1 MILDNVAHLPIEDL
15 DEVLES
21 RFSAVKSKHLPF
33 QVAMEWGVPLE
44 SPLYVILDALWRPSV
59 NSTFTAQE
67 MLFQIKWAIAQ
78 YEQEGVDVSRN
89 IRTV

>member
-1 MILDNVAHLPIEDL
+1 VSSPPKILSQEEKIQ
-15 DEVLES
+15 
-21 RFSAVKSKHLPF
+21 KII
-33 QVAMEWGVPLE
+33 PLE

>member
-1 MILDNVAHLPIEDL
+1 MIFWIFSSCDRILGGELTDMGIEFFL
-15 DEVLES
+15 N
-21 RFSAVKSKHLPF
+21 
-33 QVAMEWGVPLE
+33 
-44 SPLYVILDALWRPSV
+44 SPDIPSV